1 MKRILTLMVFL
12 AALCLLAAC
21 DKQKKQSQD
30 PNHDI
35 AM

>member
-30 PNHDI
+30 PNHDF